1 MWFIQQLHRAV
12 GSPPGLVIST
22 NACKGLETAVS
33 AVFTD
38 AEHRECM
45 RHLYGNFMKQYQG
58 DVFTDH
64 LYPAARAYTEW
75 LFKWHIQKIYEVAQ
89 MLLSTLNNI
98 TTGCGTDVG
107 FQKQAN
113 VIT

>member
-1 MWFIQQLHRAV
+1 M
-12 GSPPGLVIST
+12 VIST
-22 NACKGLETAVS
+22 DACKGLETAVS
-33 AVFTD
+33 AVFLE
-38 AEHRECM
+38 AEYRECM

-58 DVFTDH
+58 DVFTAH

-75 LFKWHIQKIYEVAQ
+75 LFKCHMGKIFEVALDVIAYLEEHHN
-89 MLLSTLNNI
+89 MCST
-98 TTGCGTDVG
+98 GVG